1 MNLNLR
7 IVNLLNLVVLDNE
20 KCEINVYGC
29 IFIMVVGDEFLSTSW
44 TRII

>member
-7 IVNLLNLVVLDNE
+7 IVNLLNLVVLGNV

-29 IFIMVVGDEFLSTSW
+29 MLVIVVGDEFLSTSW
-44 TRII
+44 TGII

>member
-7 IVNLLNLVVLDNE
+7 IVNLLNLVVLGNV

-29 IFIMVVGDEFLSTSW
+29 MFVMVVGDEFLSTS
-44 TRII
+44 